1 MFDQPT
7 SLPMRAAVASF
18 LGSLFGVALIL
29 FSHTAAAQTPE
40 LDSAAAPSA
49 AASTGAAIKRLG
61 DAALRAMRGG
71 DPTIDAGDP
80 GARGLRIN
88 DTSGEA
94 GAGLR
99 WHMAPRRVLRSE
111 VDNPR
116 GNDQIGLGLQV
127 RF

>member
-29 FSHTAAAQTPE
+29 FSHTASAQTPDTE
-40 LDSAAAPSA
+40 LAPSTSVA
-49 AASTGAAIKRLG
+49 TSTGAAIKRLG

-111 VDNPR
+111 VGNPR